1 MAELRLDEVSKTY
14 AGGVPAVRNVS
25 MTVADG
31 ELLVLVGP
39 SGCGKS
45 TILRMISGLES
56 LSAGRIYLGDRAIDN
71 LSESARD
78 IAMIFQNYALY
89 PHLSVYNN
97 IGFPLKLARVPKG
110 ERDSRVRE
118 VAETL
123 GLTPFLDV
131 KPGQLSGGQRQRVAM
146 GRAIIRHPQV
156 FLMDEPLSNLDA
168 KLRAEMRTEL
178 LQLQRRLGITTIYV
192 THDQA
197 EAMTLGDRVAV
208 LNNGTLMQVGTPDEI
223 YARPDHLFVAGCLGS
238 PTINTLRARLV
249 TSDGGFRLRYGDQ
262 TLELDKDEVSRHK
275 IQAGP
280 DQDVIVG
287 IRAEAVGPAAGP
299 PSTEAASTE
308 AVWPA
313 DAPAPGG
320 RRLTGT
326 VVTRE
331 SLGSDLFVF
340 LDLRPAEEA
349 PGGETLASLPE
360 RPADSARV
368 RPEGRVV
375 ARFPATA
382 DVAEGGRI
390 EVAVAPGAV
399 HLFDP
404 ESGAAWARARAET
417 AAPDLAASSA
427 SGPGS
432 DRAG

>member
-1 MAELRLDEVSKTY
+1 MAELRLDNVSKTY
-14 AGGVPAVRNVS
+14 ASGVAAVKNVNL
-25 MTVADG
+25 TVADG

-56 LSAGRIYLGDRAIDN
+56 LTEGHIVLGDRAIDT

-89 PHLSVYNN
+89 PHLTVYNN
-97 IGFPLKLARVPKG
+97 IGFPLKLAKVAKQ
-110 ERDSRVRE
+110 ERDRRVRE

-123 GLTPFLDV
+123 GLTPYLDV

-146 GRAIIRHPQV
+146 GRAIVRHPQV

-178 LQLQRRLGITTIYV
+178 LEMQRRLGTTTIYV

-238 PTINTLRARLV
+238 PTINTLPARLV
-249 TSDGGFRLRYGDQ
+249 SGEGAFYLRYADQ
-262 TLELDKDEVSRHK
+262 QLQLDQEEVRRHRAK
-275 IQAGP
+275 AGR

-287 IRAEAVGPAAGP
+287 IRAEALQPASAGP
-299 PSTEAASTE
+299 ESG
-308 AVWPA
+308 
-313 DAPAPGG
+313 GG
-320 RRLTGT
+320 RLLTGT

-331 SLGSDLFVF
+331 SLGSDVFVF
-340 LDLRPAEEA
+340 LDLKSA
-349 PGGETLASLPE
+349 GETTGERGLALAQE
-360 RPADSARV
+360 RPVDSARV

-375 ARFPATA
+375 ARFPASSG
-382 DVAEGGRI
+382 VAEGERI
-390 EVAVAPGAV
+390 GLAVAPNSL

-404 ESGAAWARARAET
+404 ATGVAWARACAGTSE
-417 AAPDLAASSA
+417 PDLARTR
-427 SGPGS
+427 P
-432 DRAG
+432 

>member
-1 MAELRLDEVSKTY
+1 MAELRLDGVSKTY
-14 AGGVPAVRNVS
+14 AGGVAAVKKLNL
-25 MTVADG
+25 TVADG

-56 LSAGRIYLGDRAIDN
+56 LTEGQIFLGDRAIDR

-97 IGFPLKLARVPKG
+97 IGFPLKLAKVAKQ
-110 ERDSRVRE
+110 ERDRRVRE
-118 VAETL
+118 VAQTL
-123 GLTPFLDV
+123 GLTPYLNV
-131 KPGQLSGGQRQRVAM
+131 KPGNLSGGQRQRVAM
-146 GRAIIRHPQV
+146 GRAIVRHPQV

-178 LQLQRRLGITTIYV
+178 LEMQRRLGITTIYV

-238 PTINTLRARLV
+238 PTINTLPARLV
-249 TSDGGFRLRYGDQ
+249 SSEGAFYLHYCDQRLQ
-262 TLELDKDEVSRHK
+262 LDPEEVRRHAV
-275 IQAGP
+275 QVGP
-280 DQDVIVG
+280 DQDVIIG
-287 IRAEAVGPAAGP
+287 IRAEALQSANAAP
-299 PSTEAASTE
+299 TP
-308 AVWPA
+308 
-313 DAPAPGG
+313 DG
-320 RRLTGT
+320 RLLTGT
-326 VVTRE
+326 IVTRE

-340 LDLRPAEEA
+340 LDLRPTGVTADES
-349 PGGETLASLPE
+349 LALVHE
-360 RPADSARV
+360 RSEDSARV

-375 ARFPATA
+375 ARFPANS
-382 DVAEGGRI
+382 
-390 EVAVAPGAV
+390 EVAQGERIGLTVALNSL

-404 ESGAAWARARAET
+404 ATGVAWSRPRAVT
-417 AAPDLAASSA
+417 PDPDLVASTPR
-427 SGPGS
+427 GPGN

>member
-14 AGGVPAVRNVS
+14 GGGVPAVRNVS
-25 MTVADG
+25 LTVADG

-56 LSAGRIYLGDRAIDN
+56 LSAGRILLGDRAIDN

-97 IGFPLKLARVPKG
+97 IGFPLKLARVAKG
-110 ERDSRVRE
+110 ERDRRVRE

-123 GLTPFLDV
+123 GLTPYLDV

-208 LNNGTLMQVGTPDEI
+208 LNNGTLMQVGTPEEI

-249 TSDGGFRLRYGDQ
+249 TSDGGFRLHYGDQ
-262 TLELDKDEVSRHK
+262 QLELDKDEMSRHK
-275 IQAGP
+275 VQAGP

-287 IRAEAVGPAAGP
+287 VRAEALGPAATAPGD
-299 PSTEAASTE
+299 AA
-308 AVWPA
+308 WPA
-313 DAPAPGG
+313 GAPPPGG

-340 LDLRPAEEA
+340 LDLQPADEA
-349 PGGETLASLPE
+349 AGGETLASLPE

-368 RPEGRVV
+368 RPEGRIV
-375 ARFPATA
+375 ARFPANA
-382 DVAEGGRI
+382 DVAEGERI
-390 EVAVAPGAV
+390 EVAVAPGAL

-404 ESGAAWARARAET
+404 ETGAAWARARAET
-417 AAPDLAASSA
+417 AAPDLAASAVSGPG

>member
-1 MAELRLDEVSKTY
+1 
-14 AGGVPAVRNVS
+14 
-25 MTVADG
+25 
-31 ELLVLVGP
+31 VLVGP

-56 LSAGRIYLGDRAIDN
+56 LSEGRIFLGDRAIDN

-97 IGFPLKLARVPKG
+97 IGFPLKLAKVSRP
-110 ERDSRVRE
+110 ERDRRVRE

-123 GLTPFLDV
+123 GLTQYLDV

-146 GRAIIRHPQV
+146 GRAIVRHPQV

-178 LQLQRRLGITTIYV
+178 LQMQRRLGITTVYV

-208 LNNGTLMQVGTPDEI
+208 MSDGILMQVGTPDEI
-223 YARPDHLFVAGCLGS
+223 YARPEHLFVAGCLGS

-249 TSDGGFRLRYGDQ
+249 AGDGGFRLRYGDQ
-262 TLELDKDEVSRHK
+262 ELELDKDEVTRHK
-275 IQAGP
+275 VQAGP
-280 DQDVIVG
+280 DQDVIVAV
-287 IRAEAVGPAAGP
+287 RAEALGPALSQSGTAP
-299 PSTEAASTE
+299 PPADAA
-308 AVWPA
+308 WPA
-313 DAPAPGG
+313 DAEGSRGAAEFGTAASRG

-340 LDLRPAEEA
+340 LDLQPPEEA
-349 PGGETLASLPE
+349 AGGETLASLPE

-375 ARFPATA
+375 ARLPAN
-382 DVAEGGRI
+382 AEVTEGQRLD
-390 EVAVAPGAV
+390 VAVAQGSL

-404 ESGAAWARARAET
+404 ETGVAWARARAE
-417 AAPDLAASSA
+417 AALPDLAASAA

>member
-14 AGGVPAVRNVS
+14 GGGVPAVRNVS
-25 MTVADG
+25 LTVADG

-56 LSAGRIYLGDRAIDN
+56 LSAGRILLGDRAIDN

-97 IGFPLKLARVPKG
+97 IGFPLKLARVAKG
-110 ERDSRVRE
+110 ERDRRVRE

-123 GLTPFLDV
+123 GLTPYLDV

-208 LNNGTLMQVGTPDEI
+208 LNNGTLMQVGTPEEI

-249 TSDGGFRLRYGDQ
+249 TSDGGFRLHYGDQ
-262 TLELDKDEVSRHK
+262 QLELDKDEISRHK
-275 IQAGP
+275 VQAGP

-287 IRAEAVGPAAGP
+287 VRAEALGPAATAPGDAAGP
-299 PSTEAASTE
+299 AG
-308 AVWPA
+308 
-313 DAPAPGG
+313 APPPGG

-340 LDLRPAEEA
+340 LDLQPADEA
-349 PGGETLASLPE
+349 AGGETLASLPE

-368 RPEGRVV
+368 RPEGRIV
-375 ARFPATA
+375 ARFPANA
-382 DVAEGGRI
+382 DVAEGERI
-390 EVAVAPGAV
+390 EVAVAPGAL

-404 ESGAAWARARAET
+404 ETGAAWARARADT
-417 AAPDLAASSA
+417 AAPDLAASAVSGPG